1 MGGMKL
7 EERLEELKYKEV
19 IDMGSGTRYGY
30 PKDVTI
36 DLATGQVTE
45 LIIPGQLRLFGLLGR
60 EEDIAIPWSRVRRVG
75 EDIILVGQ

>member
-19 IDMGSGTRYGY
+19 IDMGSGCRYGY

-36 DLATGQVTE
+36 DLSTGQVIE
-45 LIIPGQLRLFGLLGR
+45 LVIPGRLRLFGLLGR
-60 EEDIAIPWSRVRRVG
+60 EEDVVIPWSRVRRVG
-75 EDIILVGQ
+75 EDIILVGT